1 MKIGISE
8 QHGLH
13 ICHLGGN
20 SLQEVEE
27 CARRDARTYGLICNP
42 AWDAN
47 EVIEKRATILEERES
62 IGGFVKVAPNRWQHE
77 KALAAVAE
85 GYENTYATY
94 STRDLAMR
102 FYSIDK

>member
-1 MKIGISE
+1 MKIGINE
-8 QHGLH
+8 MYGVH

-20 SLQEVEE
+20 SLQEAEQ
-27 CARRDARTYGLICNP
+27 CARRDAKSCGLICNP

-47 EVIEKRATILEERES
+47 EVIEKRAAILEERES
-62 IGGFVKVAPNRWQHE
+62 IGGFTKVAPNRWQHE

-85 GYENTYATY
+85 GYENTYAVY

-102 FYSIDK
+102 FYSIDE